1 MNVAATKWHFGPL
14 AFAGILLTGCLPLH
28 QQRVEGRFSGLRSA
42 CEPVPGATNTFH
54 LLIVHGMGIHPVG
67 YSDPLVSSLANALR
81 LTKLEEATIP
91 AGTNQFLLG
100 RLRESVYANQHQRL
114 RVYEVTWSPATE
126 QIKRRAF
133 SYDIAQ
139 GRDRQLVNHWLKESL
154 MDLSLSDAVLYA
166 GRYRP
171 QIQLPVRFAIEQL
184 RNHLGPDDRIAM
196 ITLSLG
202 SYILFD
208 TLQQIDSEQN
218 AARTGHSIQDLA
230 GRTVQIFMLANQLPL
245 LELSDLTRPGA
256 SSERALVSESPA
268 ADSIIPSNPLRQ
280 FLSWRQD
287 GIRAMRIEPGQSLPP
302 LEVAAFTDPNDLLS
316 YKLRS
321 SDVNSQPFANV
332 TMTIANWSIAGVV
345 ANPFQAH
352 TGWIGDRRAL
362 RLIIDG
368 SESTRGK
375 AREILS
381 REP

>member
-1 MNVAATKWHFGPL
+1 VKD
-14 AFAGILLTGCLPLH
+14 C
-28 QQRVEGRFSGLRSA
+28 
-42 CEPVPGATNTFH
+42 
-54 LLIVHGMGIHPVG
+54 
-67 YSDPLVSSLANALR
+67 SL
-81 LTKLEEATIP
+81 
-91 AGTNQFLLG
+91 
-100 RLRESVYANQHQRL
+100 
-114 RVYEVTWSPATE
+114 
-126 QIKRRAF
+126 
-133 SYDIAQ
+133 
-139 GRDRQLVNHWLKESL
+139 
-154 MDLSLSDAVLYA
+154 
-166 GRYRP
+166 
-171 QIQLPVRFAIEQL
+171 
-184 RNHLGPDDRIAM
+184 
-196 ITLSLG
+196 
-202 SYILFD
+202 
-208 TLQQIDSEQN
+208 
-218 AARTGHSIQDLA
+218 
-230 GRTVQIFMLANQLPL
+230 
-245 LELSDLTRPGA
+245 
-256 SSERALVSESPA
+256 
-268 ADSIIPSNPLRQ
+268 SNPLRQ